1 MSAAVPIDLS
11 QVPPPKAVEELDT
24 EELTDAAWE
33 RAVGDNPD
41 LKGLPE
47 SDPGRKWVRTVA
59 YREFLLRGRVND
71 GAEACMLPRSTGT
84 DLENLV
90 ALFGLKRETVT
101 PADPDADPPVEAVM
115 ESDDRLRLRALLWPA
130 SISTAGPKSAYE
142 FHALNASP
150 LVRDVEVDNPSAASL
165 VITVLAEIVAEGERG
180 VAGQELLDAVEAAL
194 SAETVRPMGDRLT
207 IRSADIVDYR
217 IEAEL
222 AVGSGPDAAV
232 VLAAARAAVAKAASE
247 LHALGRG
254 APRSALFA
262 ALHAHGVQNVNL
274 ISPAADVAAT
284 SVQAAHASDIQVGLA
299 A

>member
-1 MSAAVPIDLS
+1 MSAFPIDLS
-11 QVPPPKAVEELDT
+11 QVPPPAAVEALSVDG
-24 EELTDAAWE
+24 LVDAVWE
-33 RAVGDNPD
+33 RAVEDNPE
-41 LKGLPE
+41 LKDVPE
-47 SDPGRKWVRTVA
+47 SDPSRKWTRTLA
-59 YREFLLRGRVND
+59 YREFLLRGRIND
-71 GAEACMLPRSTGT
+71 GAEACMLPRATGT

-90 ALFGLKRETVT
+90 ALFGLQRETVR
-101 PADPDADPPVEAVM
+101 AGDPDADPPVEAVM
-115 ESDDRLRLRALLWPA
+115 ESDDRLRRRALLWPA

-150 LVRDVEVDNPSAASL
+150 LVRDVDVENPAPGRLA
-165 VITVLAEIVAEGERG
+165 VTVLAAIVAEGDTG
-180 VAGQELLDAVEAAL
+180 VAPQELLDAVEGAL
-194 SAETVRPMGDRLT
+194 SAETVRPMGDQLT
-207 IRSADIVDYR
+207 IRSAAIVDYR
-217 IEAEL
+217 IEAQL

-232 VLAAARAAVAKAASE
+232 VLSAARAAVEKTASG

-262 ALHAHGVQNVNL
+262 ALHAPGVRNVNL